1 MDLKDKVVLI
11 TGASRGIGKAIL
23 EAFGKEGAK
32 VIGTATSQN
41 GADKISENIQ
51 NAGFNGKGMVL
62 NVNDNSG
69 IESLI
74 TAIKQEFGTVE
85 VLINNAGI
93 TADNLLMKMSEEQW
107 DSVVST
113 NLGSAFRMSKAV
125 IRDMMKARW
134 GKIINISSVVGVM
147 GNAGQTNYSASK
159 AGLIGFTKSLA
170 REIGSR
176 GISVN
181 AIAPG
186 FIKTD
191 MTDALNEEQKKE
203 LTSRVALQTLGTVED
218 IAQTAIFLA
227 KADYITGET
236 INVNGGLYMI

>member
-23 EAFGKEGAK
+23 NAFGKIGCK
-32 VIGTATSQN
+32 VIGTATSEN
-41 GADKISENIQ
+41 GANKISEEIK
-51 NAGFNGKGMVL
+51 NAGFTGKGAVL
-62 NVNDNSG
+62 NVNDLEG
-69 IESLI
+69 IENLI
-74 TAIKQEFGTVE
+74 AEIKKEFGAVE
-85 VLINNAGI
+85 ILVNNAGI
-93 TADNLLMKMSEEQW
+93 TADNLLMKMNPEQW

-125 IRDMMKARW
+125 IRDMMKARS

>member
-1 MDLKDKVVLI
+1 
-11 TGASRGIGKAIL
+11 
-23 EAFGKEGAK
+23 
-32 VIGTATSQN
+32 
-41 GADKISENIQ
+41 
-51 NAGFNGKGMVL
+51 
-62 NVNDNSG
+62 
-69 IESLI
+69 
-74 TAIKQEFGTVE
+74 
-85 VLINNAGI
+85 
-93 TADNLLMKMSEEQW
+93 
-107 DSVVST
+107 
-113 NLGSAFRMSKAV
+113 MSKAV
-125 IRDMMKARW
+125 IRDMMKARS

>member
-125 IRDMMKARW
+125 IRDMMKARS